1 MGVGNTAG
9 AGAYT
14 TRPAST
20 AAASGQWDNPGPS
33 MPMPLT

>member
-9 AGAYT
+9 AGAYAVL
-14 TRPAST
+14 PANT
-20 AAASGQWDNPGPS
+20 AAAPGQLENPGPS